1 MKTEEIRSRVTAVNE
16 LTESYADLLHA
27 IRGTINEAKTTQKLW
42 RAENKSKLIKLG
54 VALIVF
60 PEPTPISET
69 IGSVLVAAGLVQS
82 AVKRRGLY
90 VEDVFKTLHSAIKE
104 IGNTRYTI

>member
-1 MKTEEIRSRVTAVNE
+1 VKTEEIRSKVTAVNE

-27 IRGTINEAKTTQKLW
+27 IKGTIMEAKTSQKLW
-42 RAENKSKLIKLG
+42 RTEDKSKLIKLG

-82 AVKRRGLY
+82 AIRRRGLY
-90 VEDVFKTLHSAIKE
+90 VEDVFKTFHSAMKE
-104 IGNTRYTI
+104 MRNTMYAI